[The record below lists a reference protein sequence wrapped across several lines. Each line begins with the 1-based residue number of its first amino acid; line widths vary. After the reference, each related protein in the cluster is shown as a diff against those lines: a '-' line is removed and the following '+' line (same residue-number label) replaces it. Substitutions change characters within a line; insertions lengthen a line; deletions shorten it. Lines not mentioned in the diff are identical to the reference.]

1 MEQGGKKFNRRLR
14 FALQGD
20 GLGMM
25 FLLSRHAVEP
35 PFR

>member
-1 MEQGGKKFNRRLR
+1 MEQGGKKFNCRLR

-25 FLLSRHAVEP
+25 V
-35 PFR
+35 PFRGMPKRRI

>member
-1 MEQGGKKFNRRLR
+1 MEQGGKKFNRRLG

-25 FLLSRHAVEP
+25 FLLSQLP
-35 PFR
+35 